1 MNFEER
7 EKNENKVCDKKQS
20 YRKEI
25 KMISVILNPMHD
37 FLLIEGKLLY
47 MNKTE
52 KRKKLR

>member
-20 YRKEI
+20 YRKEN

-47 MNKTE
+47 MNKT
-52 KRKKLR
+52 